1 MILLFVGILTLVFLA
16 ARFFLNDSCSVPR
29 AFEKIPG
36 TESVYEIA
44 RSIPG
49 YLGDVVQMI
58 FGKKDAVSFMDHLQY
73 VREADQSF
81 QTSLRGYFTDATLP
95 FRPFWIFVPFFNLV
109 FLPKLLMS
117 RTTKYV
123 LAIGQG
129 LAITLVA
136 VLIGFLFSFTSPLE
150 LFLLFPI
157 FYGIAS
163 LESDA
168 FFRIPLIYEIYATL
182 NTFTFGLFKSTK
194 RIQAVQKQD
203 TAVSFKL

>member
-1 MILLFVGILTLVFLA
+1 MRHFH
-16 ARFFLNDSCSVPR
+16 
-29 AFEKIPG
+29 
-36 TESVYEIA
+36 
-44 RSIPG
+44 
-49 YLGDVVQMI
+49 
-58 FGKKDAVSFMDHLQY
+58 FG
-73 VREADQSF
+73 
-81 QTSLRGYFTDATLP
+81 
-95 FRPFWIFVPFFNLV
+95 PFWIFVPFFNLV

-168 FFRIPLIYEIYATL
+168 FFRIPLIYEIYEIYATL